1 MSVYFVTTTPFDPI
15 FEFDGTITETT
26 EKGYNVSKHPI
37 EEQGEVPNY
46 VLSEPRSWSIEGLVS
61 SVQLAGV
68 VSPTRMQDAKAAI
81 EELADREDM
90 VTLVLPDD
98 EAEVIFKNVRCER
111 TADGGE
117 KYQISCELQE
127 ARMVMF
133 ATTQV
138 SPSKLRA
145 KRRRRT
151 SNNPKGGQATPV
163 KVDPDSAKGKKVRE
177 SGARVL
183 KGGLKKALGG

>member
-1 MSVYFVTTTPFDPI
+1 MSVYFVTNTAFDPI
-15 FEFDGTITETT
+15 FELDGTVTETT

-46 VLSEPRSWSIEGLVS
+46 VLSEPRTWSIEGLVS

-81 EELADREDM
+81 EELADREDR
-90 VTLVLPDD
+90 VTMVLPDD
-98 EAEVIFKNVRCER
+98 EADGIFKNVRCER

-133 ATTQV
+133 ATTKV

-151 SNNPKGGQATPV
+151 SKNQKGGQATPT
-163 KVDPDSAKGKKVRE
+163 KVDPDSAKGKKVKQ
-177 SGARVL
+177 SVARVI
-183 KGGLKKALGG
+183 KAGGKKAFGG